1 MTIGALAKSVGVPTT
16 TVRFYE
22 RAGLLRPSHRSA
34 GNYREYTDESVQRL
48 RFIKSSQ
55 SVGLSVK
62 DVKDLLAVTDAD
74 DSPCDEVQSLLQRRL
89 TDVRQRMKDLRRI
102 EKTLARALA
111 NCCTPND
118 PGLCRGAGKTA
129 CKPACNKN

>member
-1 MTIGALAKSVGVPTT
+1 MTIGTLAKSAGVPTT

-34 GNYREYTDESVQRL
+34 GNYREYDSDSLERL

-62 DVKDLLAVTDAD
+62 DVKALLNVTDAD
-74 DSPCDEVQSLLQRRL
+74 DSPCDEVQGLLQRRL
-89 TDVRQRMKDLRRI
+89 ADIRQRMKDLKRI
-102 EKTLARALA
+102 ERTLAKALA
-111 NCCTPND
+111 DCCTPND
-118 PGLCRGAGKTA
+118 PGLCAGVKKRT
-129 CKPACNKN
+129 CTPA